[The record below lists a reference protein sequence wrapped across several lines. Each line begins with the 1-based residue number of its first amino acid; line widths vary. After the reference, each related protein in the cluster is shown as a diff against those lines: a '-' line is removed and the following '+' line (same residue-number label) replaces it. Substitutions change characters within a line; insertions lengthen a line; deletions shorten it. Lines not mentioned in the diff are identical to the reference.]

1 MLDPSEE
8 VGGTL
13 TKPICKGGFTLG
25 STTKETPKS
34 SDLIGLENVFGSK
47 EFMLAPRP
55 KV

>member
-8 VGGTL
+8 LGGTL

-25 STTKETPKS
+25 SMTKETPRS
-34 SDLIGLENVFGSK
+34 SDLIGRENVFGPK
-47 EFMLAPRP
+47 EFMLAARS